1 MYLAHRTVGY
11 YHTIF
16 LIFLSLPCYLSG
28 LFFYLPFQ
36 KSLHFIAFPTVILTR
51 IFFVKVTGKKSGK
64 AVKKTLKATVTV
76 KNPSL
81 TLKAANEVAVGA
93 TEQITATVKPA
104 NTKVTFT
111 SSDETIAKV
120 DEKGV
125 VTGVKAGDVTI
136 TAKAGKTTKTVTM
149 TVKNVIFKDLA
160 QTTANTF
167 TAVVTGNT
175 KDLKAT
181 DFSFVN
187 VATKATVAIKEIA
200 VDKKDATKI
209 TITTFANLTDG
220 KAYAVTLDGT
230 TKEITVTDGKVASVA
245 VTPTEIPYATATTI
259 KVVAKDANGVIVAQ
273 SDDKGVLPSG
283 YDLTITTKTGYVV
296 NNDLYLTNKGDTAVA
311 KAVKHSYKFDTTGK
325 EIETV
330 ESGDVTITAVD
341 PATVSGFALR
351 FSATGTTKFDD
362 AKDGNAMPVN
372 SSKTAYIKITDA
384 NGTEVS
390 NYSSYTVASSDASV
404 LQVSGSLVDSKHDSI
419 TLAAIKTGT
428 AYVLVKDAKGNVVAS
443 LPIVIQDA
451 AKPATL
457 ALDKTTVAISNDGTV
472 NETAV
477 VNATAKDQYSADYA
491 IKTDVNVKCTATSA
505 KGKSAKDVNDNK
517 KDYFTV
523 SNGTV
528 TFKGANVVEGTYVY
542 EISFTVD
549 KNTTNSTYV
558 TVEVKKPDSK
568 ASTDYTLVGEDAI
581 TSAPV
586 AEASTTITD
595 NNKTTKTVAFNM
607 YELKGGVKN
616 KKLDASDLANVTYSV
631 KKDGKDVDVNKSAAG
646 DAAGFFLET
655 NVLKAVTLGVD
666 SNVATKLDAGVYTI
680 IATYEDS
687 SSKTK
692 YTRTATLTVTDKQP
706 ALSAKVAKD
715 TVKVSDIDEDSADKL
730 VKAAIKFTYDG
741 KEIADSDISIKEV
754 KGVYSIKES
763 GAIKNLKDDLSTA
776 RKLNEEGNIV
786 TITEVKLAVKVA
798 GTVTYDMT
806 VTVPNGVVTVVAN

>member
-1 MYLAHRTVGY
+1 MLLV
-11 YHTIF
+11 
-16 LIFLSLPCYLSG
+16 CYLPNFFRYI
-28 LFFYLPFQ
+28 LFQRIPILSYSYTT
-36 KSLHFIAFPTVILTR
+36 KSSVYR
-51 IFFVKVTGKKSGK
+51 VEVTGKKSGK
-64 AVKKTLKATVTV
+64 KVSRSLKATITV

-457 ALDKTTVAISNDGTV
+457 ALDKTSVAISNDETV

-491 IKTDVNVKCTATSA
+491 IKTAVNVKCTATSA

-517 KDYFTV
+517 TDYFSV

-568 ASTDYTLVGEDAI
+568 ASTDYTLVGEDAT
-581 TSAPV
+581 TSVPV

-616 KKLDASDLANVTYSV
+616 KKLNASDLANVTYSV

-646 DAAGFFLET
+646 DAAGFFLQT

-666 SNVATKLDAGVYTI
+666 STNVATKLDAGVYTI

-754 KGVYSIKES
+754 KGVYSIKET

-776 RKLNEEGNIV
+776 KRLNEEGNIV

>member
-1 MYLAHRTVGY
+1 
-11 YHTIF
+11 
-16 LIFLSLPCYLSG
+16 
-28 LFFYLPFQ
+28 
-36 KSLHFIAFPTVILTR
+36 
-51 IFFVKVTGKKSGK
+51 
-64 AVKKTLKATVTV
+64 
-76 KNPSL
+76 
-81 TLKAANEVAVGA
+81 
-93 TEQITATVKPA
+93 
-104 NTKVTFT
+104 
-111 SSDETIAKV
+111 
-120 DEKGV
+120 
-125 VTGVKAGDVTI
+125 
-136 TAKAGKTTKTVTM
+136 M

-457 ALDKTTVAISNDGTV
+457 ALDKTSVAISNDNKTV

-491 IKTDVNVKCTATSA
+491 IKTAVNVKCTATSA

-517 KDYFTV
+517 TDYFSV

-568 ASTDYTLVGEDAI
+568 ASTDYTLVGEDAT
-581 TSAPV
+581 TSVPV

-616 KKLDASDLANVTYSV
+616 KKLDASDLAKVTYSV

-754 KGVYSIKES
+754 KGVYSIKET

-776 RKLNEEGNIV
+776 KRLNEEGNIV

>member
-1 MYLAHRTVGY
+1 MPMFHSSLNFYIA
-11 YHTIF
+11 IF
-16 LIFLSLPCYLSG
+16 LLN
-28 LFFYLPFQ
+28 
-36 KSLHFIAFPTVILTR
+36 T
-51 IFFVKVTGKKSGK
+51 VKVTPKKGK
-64 AVKKTLKATVTV
+64 AKSLKATITV
-76 KNPSL
+76 KNPALS
-81 TLKAANEVAVGA
+81 LKAADVVAVGA

-125 VTGVKAGDVTI
+125 VTGVKAGEVTI

-160 QTTANTF
+160 QTSANTF
-167 TAVVTGNT
+167 TAIVTGNT

-230 TKEITVTDGKVASVA
+230 TKEITVTDGKVVSVA

-341 PATVSGFALR
+341 PAAVSGFALR

-362 AKDGNAMPVN
+362 AKDGNTMPVN

-390 NYSSYTVASSDASV
+390 NYSTYTVASSDASV
-404 LQVSGSLVDSKHDSI
+404 LQVSGSLVDSKTASI

-451 AKPATL
+451 AKPVTL
-457 ALDKTTVAISNDGTV
+457 ALNK
-472 NETAV
+472 TAV
-477 VNATAKDQYSADYA
+477 TLSNATAIDEKVVITATAKDQYGADYT
-491 IKTDVNVKCTATSA
+491 IDSNVTVKCNATSA
-505 KGKSAKDVNDNK
+505 KNVKTDDVNNDSTSK
-517 KDYFTV
+517 FFTIT
-523 SNGTV
+523 NGTV
-528 TFKGANVVEGTYVY
+528 TFNGKDLVKGSYIY
-542 EISFTVD
+542 EIKYTKGND
-549 KNTTNSTYV
+549 TTNSVFV
-558 TVEVKKPDSK
+558 TVEVKDPTDST
-568 ASTDYTLVGEDAI
+568 ATDYAFAGDVD
-581 TSAPV
+581 SFD
-586 AEASTTITD
+586 TTISDT
-595 NNKTTKTVAFNM
+595 NKTTKKIAFNL

-616 KKLDASDLANVTYSV
+616 TPVADANVKYSV
-631 KKDGKDVDVNKSAAG
+631 KKDGKDVTTTKSPAG
-646 DAAGFFLET
+646 DTAGIFEDSNAIT
-655 NVLKAVTLGVD
+655 VVALGVD
-666 SNVATKLDAGVYTI
+666 SNVATKLEAGVYTI
-680 IATYEDS
+680 TATYKDS
-687 SSKTK
+687 DNKT
-692 YTRTATLTVTDKQP
+692 YTRVATLTITDKQP
-706 ALSAKVAKD
+706 ALTAKVVKDNVSKAKADTGVNLVKEAVEFYYNGTKIAAPVVADIEGVCAGADVKTATSIKD
-715 TVKVSDIDEDSADKL
+715 TNLGTKGYVVTFTKAKITVTVVDS
-730 VKAAIKFTYDG
+730 
-741 KEIADSDISIKEV
+741 
-754 KGVYSIKES
+754 
-763 GAIKNLKDDLSTA
+763 
-776 RKLNEEGNIV
+776 
-786 TITEVKLAVKVA
+786 
-798 GTVTYDMT
+798 VTYDMT
-806 VTVPNGVVTVVAN
+806 VAIPNGVVTITD

>member
-1 MYLAHRTVGY
+1 
-11 YHTIF
+11 
-16 LIFLSLPCYLSG
+16 
-28 LFFYLPFQ
+28 
-36 KSLHFIAFPTVILTR
+36 
-51 IFFVKVTGKKSGK
+51 
-64 AVKKTLKATVTV
+64 
-76 KNPSL
+76 
-81 TLKAANEVAVGA
+81 
-93 TEQITATVKPA
+93 
-104 NTKVTFT
+104 
-111 SSDETIAKV
+111 
-120 DEKGV
+120 
-125 VTGVKAGDVTI
+125 
-136 TAKAGKTTKTVTM
+136 M

-181 DFSFVN
+181 DFSFAN

-200 VDKKDATKI
+200 VDKNDATKI

-341 PATVSGFALR
+341 PAAVSGFALR

-362 AKDGNAMPVN
+362 AKDGNTMPVN

-390 NYSSYTVASSDASV
+390 NYSTYTVASSDASV
-404 LQVSGSLVDSKHDSI
+404 LQVSGSLVDSKHASI

-457 ALDKTTVAISNDGTV
+457 ALDKTSVAISNDATV

-477 VNATAKDQYSADYA
+477 VTATAKDQYTADYA
-491 IKTDVNVKCTATSA
+491 ISGSDKVNVKCTATSA
-505 KGKSAKDVNDNK
+505 KGKSAKDVNDNASN
-517 KDYFTV
+517 YFTV

-528 TFKGANVVEGTYVY
+528 TFKGASVVEGTYVY

-568 ASTDYTLVGEDAI
+568 ASTDYTLAGEDAT
-581 TSAPV
+581 TSVPV
-586 AEASTTITD
+586 SEASTTITD
-595 NNKTTKTVAFNM
+595 TNKTTKTVVFNM

-616 KKLDASDLANVTYSV
+616 KKLNTSDLANVTYSV
-631 KKDGKDVDVNKSAAG
+631 KKDGKDVDVKSSTSG
-646 DAAGFFLET
+646 DTAGFFLDSH
-655 NVLKAVTLGVD
+655 VLKAVTLGVD

-706 ALSAKVAKD
+706 ALSAKVAND
-715 TVKVSDIDEDSADKL
+715 TVKVSDVDENSVDEL

-741 KEIADSDISIKEV
+741 KEIATSDISIKEV
-754 KGVYSIKES
+754 KGVYSIKS
-763 GAIKNLKDDLSTA
+763 TGAIENLNKVSTTK
-776 RKLNEEGNIV
+776 KLNEEGNIV

-798 GTVTYDMT
+798 GDVTYDMT
-806 VTVPNGVVTVVAN
+806 VAVSNGVVTVVAD

>member
-1 MYLAHRTVGY
+1 MLLV
-11 YHTIF
+11 
-16 LIFLSLPCYLSG
+16 CYLPNFFRYI
-28 LFFYLPFQ
+28 LFQRIPILSYSYTT
-36 KSLHFIAFPTVILTR
+36 KSSVYR
-51 IFFVKVTGKKSGK
+51 VEVTGKKSGK
-64 AVKKTLKATVTV
+64 KVSRSLKATITV

-457 ALDKTTVAISNDGTV
+457 ALDKTSVAISNDETV

-491 IKTDVNVKCTATSA
+491 IKTAVNVKCTATSA

-568 ASTDYTLVGEDAI
+568 ASTDYTLVGEDAT
-581 TSAPV
+581 TSVPV

-616 KKLDASDLANVTYSV
+616 KKLNASDLANVTYSV

-646 DAAGFFLET
+646 DAAGFFLQT

-666 SNVATKLDAGVYTI
+666 STNVATKLDAGVYTI

-754 KGVYSIKES
+754 KGVYSIKET

-776 RKLNEEGNIV
+776 KRLNEEGNIV

>member
-1 MYLAHRTVGY
+1 
-11 YHTIF
+11 
-16 LIFLSLPCYLSG
+16 
-28 LFFYLPFQ
+28 
-36 KSLHFIAFPTVILTR
+36 
-51 IFFVKVTGKKSGK
+51 
-64 AVKKTLKATVTV
+64 
-76 KNPSL
+76 
-81 TLKAANEVAVGA
+81 
-93 TEQITATVKPA
+93 
-104 NTKVTFT
+104 
-111 SSDETIAKV
+111 
-120 DEKGV
+120 
-125 VTGVKAGDVTI
+125 
-136 TAKAGKTTKTVTM
+136 M

-160 QTTANTF
+160 QTSANTF
-167 TAVVTGNT
+167 TAIVTGNT

-230 TKEITVTDGKVASVA
+230 TKEITVTDGKVVSVA

-341 PATVSGFALR
+341 PAAVSGFALR

-362 AKDGNAMPVN
+362 AKDGNTMPVN

-390 NYSSYTVASSDASV
+390 NYSTYTVASSDASV
-404 LQVSGSLVDSKHDSI
+404 LQVSGSLVDSKTASI

-457 ALDKTTVAISNDGTV
+457 ALDKTSVAISNDTTV

-477 VNATAKDQYSADYA
+477 VTATAKDQYAADYA
-491 IKTDVNVKCTATSA
+491 ISGSDKVNVKCTATSA
-505 KGKSAKDVNDNK
+505 KGKSAKDVNDNAT
-517 KDYFTV
+517 DYFTV

-528 TFKGANVVEGTYVY
+528 TFKGASVVEGTYVY

-549 KNTTNSTYV
+549 KNTTNSTYI

-568 ASTDYTLVGEDAI
+568 ASIDYTLVGEDAT
-581 TSAPV
+581 TSVPV

-616 KKLDASDLANVTYSV
+616 KKLDTPDLAKVTYSV
-631 KKDGKDVDVNKSAAG
+631 KKDGKDVDVNSSPAG
-646 DAAGFFLET
+646 NVAGFFLDS

-666 SNVATKLDAGVYTI
+666 NLTNVATKLDAGVYTI

-706 ALSAKVAKD
+706 ALSAKVAND
-715 TVKVSDIDEDSADKL
+715 TVKVSDIEEDSADKL

-741 KEIADSDISIKEV
+741 KEISDSDISIKEV
-754 KGVYSIKES
+754 KGVYSIKET
-763 GAIKNLKDDLSTA
+763 GAIKNLKDDLSTVK
-776 RKLNEEGNIV
+776 KLNEEGNIV

-806 VTVPNGVVTVVAN
+806 VAIPNGVVTVVAN

>member
-1 MYLAHRTVGY
+1 
-11 YHTIF
+11 
-16 LIFLSLPCYLSG
+16 
-28 LFFYLPFQ
+28 
-36 KSLHFIAFPTVILTR
+36 
-51 IFFVKVTGKKSGK
+51 
-64 AVKKTLKATVTV
+64 
-76 KNPSL
+76 
-81 TLKAANEVAVGA
+81 
-93 TEQITATVKPA
+93 
-104 NTKVTFT
+104 
-111 SSDETIAKV
+111 
-120 DEKGV
+120 
-125 VTGVKAGDVTI
+125 
-136 TAKAGKTTKTVTM
+136 M

-160 QTTANTF
+160 QTSANTF
-167 TAVVTGNT
+167 TAIVTGNT

-341 PATVSGFALR
+341 PAAVSGFALR

-362 AKDGNAMPVN
+362 AKDGNTMPVN

-390 NYSSYTVASSDASV
+390 NYSTYTVASSDASV
-404 LQVSGSLVDSKHDSI
+404 LQVSGSLVDSKNASI

-457 ALDKTTVAISNDGTV
+457 ALDKTSVAISNDTTV

-477 VNATAKDQYSADYA
+477 VTATAKDQYTADYT
-491 IKTDVNVKCTATSA
+491 IDSDVTVKCTATSA
-505 KGKSAKDVNDNK
+505 KGKSAKDVNNNTTA
-517 KDYFTV
+517 YFTV
-523 SNGTV
+523 SKGTV

-568 ASTDYTLVGEDAI
+568 ASTDYTLVGEDAT
-581 TSAPV
+581 TSVPV

-616 KKLDASDLANVTYSV
+616 KKLDTSDLAKVTYSV
-631 KKDGKDVDVNKSAAG
+631 KKDGKDVDVNSSSAG
-646 DAAGFFLET
+646 NVAGFFLDS

-666 SNVATKLDAGVYTI
+666 NSTNVATKLDAGVYTI

-715 TVKVSDIDEDSADKL
+715 TVKVSDIDEASTDKL

-741 KEIADSDISIKEV
+741 KEIATSDISIKEV
-754 KGVYSIKES
+754 KGVYSIKS
-763 GAIKNLKDDLSTA
+763 TGAIENLSKVGTTK
-776 RKLNEEGNIV
+776 KLNEEGNIV

-806 VTVPNGVVTVVAN
+806 VAIPNGVVTVVANSN